1 MTSFEREQRIREEE
15 RIRLDEQMKVAK
27 RQQEKENKAIRDAQ
41 KKAVIGAYI
50 TEYGFKA
57 AWIKVVTPYIL
68 LSILAGI
75 FCGFLRWLNMEKESI
90 WLKIFEPILWGIGA
104 AVIGALVSMVAAWLE
119 CIEARE

>member
-27 RQQEKENKAIRDAQ
+27 RRQEKENKAIRDAQ
-41 KKAVIGAYI
+41 KKAAIGAYI

-57 AWIKVVTPYIL
+57 AWIKVVTPYIF

-75 FCGFLRWLNMEKESI
+75 FFGFLRWLNMEKESI
-90 WLKIFEPILWGIGA
+90 WLKLFEPILWGIGA
-104 AVIGALVSMVAAWLE
+104 AGIGALGSMLAAWLE